1 MSAEQEREEA
11 LEAFAAWRGHPV
23 TLQVMRALEAKE
35 VEAKDMWLRLS
46 WDAGKCDERLRA
58 DLKATAGTY
67 RYVIEI
73 DAEEVEAVLA
83 QSERD

>member
-1 MSAEQEREEA
+1 MTETERAEREE
-11 LEAFAAWRGHPV
+11 EFAAWRGHPV

-35 VEAKDMWLRLS
+35 IEAKDMWMRLS

-83 QSERD
+83 QPERD